1 MFIVD
6 PIEWI
11 WYCASI
17 LIAISLTMTSIVP
30 LRIINSIGCF
40 LFVVYGIYV
49 GVYPVAIANGVI
61 IIINIYNL
69 YKLYILKQNK
79 KT

>member
-11 WYCASI
+11 GYCASI
-17 LIAISLTMTSIVP
+17 LIEISLTMTSIVP
-30 LRIINSIGCF
+30 LRIINSIGCS

-49 GVYPVAIANGVI
+49 GVYPVAISNGVI

-69 YKLYILKQNK
+69 YKLYKIKQNK